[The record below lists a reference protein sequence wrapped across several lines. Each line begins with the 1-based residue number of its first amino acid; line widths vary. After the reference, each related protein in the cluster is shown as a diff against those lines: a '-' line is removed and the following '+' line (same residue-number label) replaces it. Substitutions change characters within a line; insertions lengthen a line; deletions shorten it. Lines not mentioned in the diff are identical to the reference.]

1 MRNRELIFK
10 KLEQLDSNFTNMEF
24 LIKRQGSSEDFI
36 NFINKSRDLTE
47 QLKSTINQE
56 PI

>member
-1 MRNRELIFK
+1 MRNRELILK
-10 KLEQLDSNFTNMEF
+10 KLDQLDSNFTNMEF
-24 LIKRQGSSEDFI
+24 LIKRQGTSDDFI

-47 QLKSTINQE
+47 QLKSAINQE